1 MKMVRLRRH
10 HFYRPYD
17 FPWRPA
23 LEASLRQCWTADN
36 SLPSNV
42 TLVLPECE
50 SANKSNPGSPVKGSN
65 DGAVIPRSRS
75 LDDLKKDEMSNNC
88 SREEEKTEIDTV
100 SQQIS
105 KLHMDEPPL
114 VSTANPWMNS

>member
-1 MKMVRLRRH
+1 MVRLRRH

-50 SANKSNPGSPVKGSN
+50 SANKSNPGSPVKGSS

-75 LDDLKKDEMSNNC
+75 LDDLKKDEMSNC